1 MIFQLVRF
9 TFLAFA
15 PLLLYHSNVA
25 VNKCYKNGICMRRV
39 FFFLSMSLLWWCY
52 SRALQQQTE
61 AELIKHFFFHSTLS
75 SITNDALK
83 IHFQIWTV
91 RSMWNKCSIGTV
103 VVFFFFRQ
111 LEASHWIF
119 GGKRSIDTVAAW
131 KKTNKIREI
140 DENPCKLSITT
151 STKYSSSRR
160 QRH

>member
-1 MIFQLVRF
+1 MYAQSI
-9 TFLAFA
+9 
-15 PLLLYHSNVA
+15 
-25 VNKCYKNGICMRRV
+25 
-39 FFFLSMSLLWWCY
+39 FLSINVFAVMVLFACLTATNRSWTY
-52 SRALQQQTE
+52 QA
-61 AELIKHFFFHSTLS
+61 FFFHSTLS

-103 VVFFFFRQ
+103 VFFFFFRQ